1 MTSSQESDRILFE
14 QIRGQLFTSIISD
27 ALDSAGH
34 RNQAMSSKIRPIDD
48 ALVLVGRA
56 RTASFMEVQHHDE
69 GTNPYELEIKL
80 VDSLKP
86 FEIPIFACSNSARI
100 GPWGELLS
108 TAAQARG
115 AAGAVMDGCTR
126 DIRAIR
132 AMKFPVFHGG
142 IAPLDSKGRARIMT
156 LDIPIECA
164 GVYVTPGDLVVGDV
178 DGLVVVPQSV
188 EEKVLKIAFK
198 KVSGESNTLKDLQRG
213 DKLADVFA
221 RYGIL

>member
-1 MTSSQESDRILFE
+1 MTTSQEIDRKLFE
-14 QIRGQLFTSIISD
+14 QIRNQLFTSIISD
-27 ALDSAGH
+27 ALDSSGF
-34 RNQAMSSKIRPIDD
+34 RNQAMASKIRPIDD

-56 RTASFMEVQHHDE
+56 RTASFMEVWHHDE
-69 GTNPYELEIKL
+69 GTNPYELEIQL

-126 DIRAIR
+126 DVRAIR

-142 IAPLDSKGRARIMT
+142 IAPLDSKGRARIMA
-156 LDIPIECA
+156 LDIPIECG
-164 GVYVTPGDLVVGDV
+164 GVYVVPGDLVVGDV

-188 EEKVLKIAFK
+188 EEKVLEIAFK

>member
-1 MTSSQESDRILFE
+1 MTSSQEIDRKLFE
-14 QIRGQLFTSIISD
+14 QIRDKLFTSIISD
-27 ALDSAGH
+27 ALDSAGF
-34 RNQAMSSKIRPIDD
+34 RNQAMSSKIRPLDD
-48 ALVLVGRA
+48 ALILVGRA
-56 RTASFMEVQHHDE
+56 RTASFMEVWHHEE

-80 VDSLKP
+80 VESLLP

-126 DIRAIR
+126 DVRAIR

-142 IAPLDSKGRARIMT
+142 IAPLDSKGRARIMA
-156 LDIPIECA
+156 LDIPIVCA
-164 GVYVTPGDLVVGDV
+164 GVHVMPGDLVVGDV
-178 DGLVVVPQSV
+178 DGLVVVPQTV
-188 EEKVLKIAFK
+188 EDQVLKIAFK
-198 KVSGESNTLKDLQRG
+198 KVTGESNTLKDLQRG

>member
-1 MTSSQESDRILFE
+1 MTTSEEIDRRLFE
-14 QIRGQLFTSIISD
+14 QIRDKLFTSIISD
-27 ALDSAGH
+27 ALDSSGF

-56 RTASFMEVQHHDE
+56 RTASFMEVWHHDE
-69 GTNPYELEIKL
+69 GTNPYELEIQL

-126 DIRAIR
+126 DVRAIR

-142 IAPLDSKGRARIMT
+142 IAPLDSKGRARIMA
-156 LDIPIECA
+156 LDIPIQCG
-164 GVYVTPGDLVVGDV
+164 GVYVVPGDLVVGDV
-178 DGLVVVPQSV
+178 DGLVVIPQSV
-188 EEKVLKIAFK
+188 EEKVLEIAFK